1 MGQVNVT
8 ISGRQYRMACE
19 DGQEDHLFGLA
30 QDIDG
35 RIDRLRKAFG
45 EIGDQRL
52 TMMVAIMVADELHEA
67 SRSVATLK
75 AELASLRE
83 VRARAA
89 AEVEAH
95 ERAAAEAL
103 QGAAGRIERLAQSIA
118 TTPREGPGLG

>member
-30 QDIDG
+30 KDIDA
-35 RIDRLRKAFG
+35 RIDRLRQAFG

-67 SRSVATLK
+67 TRNVGALK
-75 AELASLRE
+75 AEIAGLRE

-89 AEVEAH
+89 AEVEAN
-95 ERAAAEAL
+95 ERSAAEAL

>member
-35 RIDRLRKAFG
+35 RIAQLRKAFG

-67 SRSVATLK
+67 KRSVGALK
-75 AELASLRE
+75 AELAAQRE
-83 VRARAA
+83 GQAKAA
-89 AEVEAH
+89 AEVEAQ
-95 ERAAAEAL
+95 ERAAADSL
-103 QGAAGRIERLAQSIA
+103 HGAAQRIEKLAQSIA
-118 TTPREGPGLG
+118 TAPRDGPGLG

>member
-35 RIDRLRKAFG
+35 RIARLRKAFG

-67 SRSVATLK
+67 TRSVEALK
-75 AELASLRE
+75 AELAGLRE
-83 VRARAA
+83 ARARAA

-95 ERAAAEAL
+95 ERTAAEAL
-103 QGAAGRIERLAQSIA
+103 QGAAQRIERLAQSIA
-118 TTPREGPGLG
+118 TAPRDGPGLG